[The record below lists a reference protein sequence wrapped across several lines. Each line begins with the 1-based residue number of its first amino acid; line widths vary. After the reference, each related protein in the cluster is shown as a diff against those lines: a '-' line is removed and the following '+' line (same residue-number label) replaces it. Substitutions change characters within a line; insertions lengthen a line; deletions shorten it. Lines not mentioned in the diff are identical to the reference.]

1 MKKYWLWALITLV
14 TAPLVLGL
22 LGRQNWFL
30 DVFSHFRVYY
40 FIAFLIIGI
49 IAGILKKWREMGV
62 SFALSVI
69 LFMTFVDLFISE
81 TEVQT
86 SGGLKIAS
94 INLLSLNTNYQDV
107 MEFIR
112 SNDFDIVFFQEL
124 NSRWESELEEI
135 RDGFI
140 FQQMIPREDNF
151 GIGVFSKME
160 NTAIQE
166 TNFSTVNIPSLVL
179 SIPFE
184 GKELMIINTHP
195 LPPVGESYFE
205 ARNEQFK
212 ILDRVISRLDD
223 DVILIGDLNSTRF
236 SPNFK
241 LLLESGKLR
250 DSRKGFGLLPT
261 WHAQFPL
268 ISVTLD
274 HALVTDGVEVLERG
288 VGSNIGSDHLPVII
302 EVGWKK

>member
-1 MKKYWLWALITLV
+1 MKKYWLWALIVLV
-14 TAPLVLGL
+14 TAPLILGL
-22 LGRQNWFL
+22 SGRKNWVF

-49 IAGILKKWREMGV
+49 IALTLKKWREMGV
-62 SFALSVI
+62 SFVLSVV
-69 LFMTFVDLFISE
+69 LLLTFVDLFIPEKEVHSSE
-81 TEVQT
+81 
-86 SGGLKIAS
+86 GLKIAS
-94 INLLSLNTNYQDV
+94 INLLSLNTSYQDV
-107 MEFIR
+107 IEFIR

-124 NSRWESELEEI
+124 NSRWKNELEEI
-135 RDGFI
+135 GEGFVI
-140 FQQMIPREDNF
+140 QQMISREDNF
-151 GIGVFSKME
+151 GIGVFSKVE
-160 NTAIQE
+160 NTAIQK

-184 GKELMIINTHP
+184 GKELMVINTHP

-212 ILDRVISRLDD
+212 ILDRVISRLDN
-223 DVILIGDLNSTRF
+223 DVILIGDFNSTRF

-274 HALVTDGVEVLERG
+274 HALVTDGIEVLEREIG
-288 VGSNIGSDHLPVII
+288 TNIGSDHLPVII
-302 EVGWKK
+302 KVGWKE